1 MNISFFNSG
10 SFCMCS
16 NVLPLFLGVQLQ
28 QEFHLG
34 HSGSQFVLQGS
45 PKLFDEIIQTSFVQ
59 VFSMSC
65 AIEEFRGCEV
75 VTWFSS
81 VAEELQVSTT
91 DTSWLIIEIP
101 NLISSFVLAL
111 DRVWSQEYR
120 LVDGHSWVLLLLGAV
135 SVEEK
140 LMRNEGTK
148 LLPFF

>member
-1 MNISFFNSG
+1 
-10 SFCMCS
+10 MCS

-45 PKLFDEIIQTSFVQ
+45 PKLFDEIIRTSFVQ

-65 AIEEFRGCEV
+65 AIEEFRGCE
-75 VTWFSS
+75 
-81 VAEELQVSTT
+81 EEK
-91 DTSWLIIEIP
+91 
-101 NLISSFVLAL
+101 
-111 DRVWSQEYR
+111 
-120 LVDGHSWVLLLLGAV
+120 
-135 SVEEK
+135 VEEK